1 MIWYRSKSLRY
12 VIILRFVLY
21 NDWNYIISNTI
32 HMYQSNAYLCVFKR
46 WFPSVCIHVLAIWC
60 WVLVKLSILVSV
72 SLAICMR
79 EWAVFQVG
87 TELNFIFVRNNLYL
101 YLYLYLIGSKCR
113 HQLTD
118 KERSSV
124 MWHIQDPPPLPF
136 VILLI
141 RKEWYFM

>member
-1 MIWYRSKSLRY
+1 MAFTVILSLIMIWYRSKSLRY

-46 WFPSVCIHVLAIWC
+46 WFPSVCVHVLAIWC

-79 EWAVFQVG
+79 VSCVQVG

-101 YLYLYLIGSKCR
+101 LIGSKCR

-124 MWHIQDPPPLPF
+124 MWHIQDPLLFPL
-136 VILLI
+136 
-141 RKEWYFM
+141 